1 VAETCTGTS
10 AACPADSFESVA
22 TACTG
27 TSQGGV
33 CDDADHCSGTANT
46 CIEVYKAAS
55 VVCRADAGECDVAE
69 NCTGTGAAC
78 PADGFEL
85 ASVLC
90 TGASQGALCDN
101 DAADHC
107 TGTANT
113 CVDVYRAAS
122 VVCRADA
129 GQCDVA
135 ENCTGT
141 GGACPANAYEP
152 FGTTC
157 DDGSECTVQDACDG
171 AGACDALTTVFNR
184 ACTYFS
190 LGAAGTRGVR
200 GHAGHNSDIVGDLCF
215 ARAKIFAFT
224 AIDGNT
230 ISTSTTGRKGL
241 RFGEGSSVT
250 GDIVSDGA
258 GVFSVD
264 GSFLPH
270 LTPAA
275 TALAGGSPVK
285 TKDNG
290 GVYDLTGSSL
300 LVDDCAAARA
310 DVEQGA
316 QEIAA
321 LVANQNLGYKK
332 LAAGD
337 TLTLVPTNP
346 GGVNVI
352 NIDKLRGGSDVTIE
366 VDGGGDADTVMIVR
380 VAKGFKLYD
389 NAVIEMTNSMQSKNF
404 ILFVRRGRTDI
415 GNYSTVAGTI
425 YGGGFL
431 RIGEQSIVDGQLFG
445 AGGKVEINAEMSGVL
460 VPNEVVLP

>member
-1 VAETCTGTS
+1 VAENCTGAS
-10 AACPADSFESVA
+10 GACPANAFESAA

-33 CDDADHCSGTANT
+33 CDGADHCSGTANT

-69 NCTGTGAAC
+69 NCTGASGAC
-78 PADGFEL
+78 PADAFEAAGFTCGS
-85 ASVLC
+85 A
-90 TGASQGALCDN
+90 TDTDCDN
-101 DAADHC
+101 PDSCNGA
-107 TGTANT
+107 
-113 CVDVYRAAS
+113 
-122 VVCRADA
+122 
-129 GQCDVA
+129 
-135 ENCTGT
+135 
-141 GGACPANAYEP
+141 GACLNNYEP

-337 TLTLVPTNP
+337 TLTLVPTTP

-352 NIDKLRGGSDVTIE
+352 DIDKLSGGSDVTIE

-415 GNYSTVAGTI
+415 GNSSTVAGTI

-431 RIGEQSIVDGQLFG
+431 RIGEQSFVDGQLFG